1 MPKNAVAIKAD
12 LSKKKAIT
20 SAFKNADIA
29 YYFVHSLGETD
40 DFEEIEAQTAAN
52 FANAA
57 SNAQLSKIIYLS
69 ALAQNSK
76 SNSAHMSS
84 RWKVGEILRN
94 SGVPVTEFR
103 ASIVIGTGSMP
114 FEAVRALVER
124 LPAMIIPRWVRQP
137 LQPISAEDLSK
148 YLIAAASYNDRK
160 SSIFEIGGADVITY
174 LDLIKIYARSRG
186 LKRFMINI
194 PFISPSLSSHW
205 LRIFTPAHFR
215 IGRRIVDS
223 ALHKSVI
230 SNDSAK
236 IFNIKVMSTRE
247 AVASALSN

>member
-1 MPKNAVAIKAD
+1 MHVCFFFFVVCFFFNDTATTEIYTLSLHDALPILKAD

-94 SGVPVTEFR
+94 SGVP
-103 ASIVIGTGSMP
+103 
-114 FEAVRALVER
+114 
-124 LPAMIIPRWVRQP
+124 
-137 LQPISAEDLSK
+137 
-148 YLIAAASYNDRK
+148 DRK
-160 SSIFEIGGADVITY
+160 STR
-174 LDLIKIYARSRG
+174 L
-186 LKRFMINI
+186 N
-194 PFISPSLSSHW
+194 SSHW
-205 LRIFTPAHFR
+205 
-215 IGRRIVDS
+215 
-223 ALHKSVI
+223 
-230 SNDSAK
+230 
-236 IFNIKVMSTRE
+236 
-247 AVASALSN
+247 

>member
-1 MPKNAVAIKAD
+1 MNPPINQQTVILTGATGYVGNLILKQLSQLFKEVRCGTRDPSKLTNLPKNAVAIKAD

-76 SNSAHMSS
+76 SNSAHMSR

-94 SGVPVTEFR
+94 SGDP
-103 ASIVIGTGSMP
+103 
-114 FEAVRALVER
+114 
-124 LPAMIIPRWVRQP
+124 
-137 LQPISAEDLSK
+137 
-148 YLIAAASYNDRK
+148 
-160 SSIFEIGGADVITY
+160 
-174 LDLIKIYARSRG
+174 
-186 LKRFMINI
+186 
-194 PFISPSLSSHW
+194 
-205 LRIFTPAHFR
+205 
-215 IGRRIVDS
+215 
-223 ALHKSVI
+223 
-230 SNDSAK
+230 
-236 IFNIKVMSTRE
+236 
-247 AVASALSN
+247 